1 MERYYSAI
9 VFITLLTLGVIIIH
23 LRDNETLSR
32 KVKKKIGIIAIL
44 ITIGSI
50 CEFLELYLNETNSKF
65 IIIHG
70 IIKAIELTIAPIIP
84 ILFTKIVER
93 RNTNRK
99 VQITILSIL
108 IINGICEFISI
119 FTPFIFYIDKNN
131 IYKHAFF
138 YYSYTAMYLAGII
151 FFIVRLLIYTKKFQ
165 SRNLITLI
173 SILVFLVAGFLIR
186 IFNENIHTDWLL
198 VTIALLQFIIYYS
211 DLVLKV
217 DPLTN
222 LLNRKSYQNRL
233 RKIDYMTAIIIL
245 DANHFKEINDK
256 YGHQFGDEIL
266 KIISKNILKA
276 YGKYAHCY
284 RIGGDEFCVILKR
297 GKLEEITKRSKKRY
311 DRYKAIECLNES
323 FKKLL
328 TQECDEYPMLRY
340 GVSIG
345 YGICY
350 ENNDEFKHSYYSS
363 DAINEVIKIADKRM
377 YKEKENTK
385 LNKI

>member
-9 VFITLLTLGVIIIH
+9 VFIALMTLGVIIIH

-44 ITIGSI
+44 IAIGSM
-50 CEFLELYLNETNSKF
+50 CEFLGLYLNETNSKF

-119 FTPFIFYIDKNN
+119 LIPFIFYIDENN
-131 IYKHAFF
+131 IYRHAFF
-138 YYSYTAMYLAGII
+138 YHFYTIMYLAGII
-151 FFIVRLLIYTKKFQ
+151 FFIVKLLKNTRKYQ
-165 SRNLITLI
+165 SRNVITLI
-173 SILVFLVAGFLIR
+173 SILVFLVSGFLIR
-186 IFNENIHTDWLL
+186 IFNENIHIDWLL

-245 DANHFKEINDK
+245 DANYFKEINDQ

-266 KIISKNILKA
+266 KIIAKNILKS
-276 YGKYAHCY
+276 YGKYAHCF

-297 GKLEEITKRSKKRY
+297 GKLEEIMRNGKQKY
-311 DRYKAIECLNES
+311 DKYKAIENLNES
-323 FKKLL
+323 FKNLL
-328 TQECDEYPMLRY
+328 AQEYDEYSMLKS

-345 YGICY
+345 YGIYY
-350 ENNDEFKHSYYSS
+350 ENNDEFKH
-363 DAINEVIKIADKRM
+363 DTNTIQEVIKIADRRM
-377 YKEKENTK
+377 YADKKKQKTE
-385 LNKI
+385 